1 MHLLAHPCAP
11 ALYLCPPLPNQVPI
25 DFLTNVLLFRA
36 MPEPTDPFEESKLKT
51 VPKPTESR
59 VSMARQIYA
68 RYLKVCRHL
77 AMNARHTLCFVV
89 FDLPCVAI
97 TSPVVAH
104 SCTATSP

>member
-1 MHLLAHPCAP
+1 MAGCLAP
-11 ALYLCPPLPNQVPI
+11 AHSPLRPSLYLCPPPPPSNQVPI

-68 RYLKVCRHL
+68 RYLKV
-77 AMNARHTLCFVV
+77 
-89 FDLPCVAI
+89 
-97 TSPVVAH
+97 
-104 SCTATSP
+104 